1 MAEWKKILLTPNDTL
16 ELAIELLQKGGFRI
30 ALVADSQ
37 RKLVGTVTDG
47 DIRRALIDKLTMT
60 SQVKLI
66 MNPNPISVS
75 NKVENKD
82 ILALMTDQ
90 DILHMP
96 IIDEN
101 GILCGL
107 ETLQHL
113 IETPKHDN
121 PIFLMAG
128 GFGTRLHPL
137 TKNVPKP
144 LLKLSGKPILETII
158 EQFKLYGFH
167 DFYIS
172 THFESNQIQEYF
184 NNGES
189 QSISITYLHED
200 VPLGTAGSLGLL
212 DKNKLLDLPL
222 IVMNSD
228 LLTKVDFNELLSF
241 HNSQGGDA
249 TMCVREHSFQVPYGV
264 VKTKSHQV
272 ISIEEKPTHKFFV
285 NAGIYVLNPS
295 ILDDLD
301 GKTYLDM
308 PNLLEQKIKSG
319 KINMFPLHEYWLD
332 IGQMEHFEQA
342 QKDSQKLF

>member
-1 MAEWKKILLTPNDTL
+1 MKRSSRP
-16 ELAIELLQKGGFRI
+16 
-30 ALVADSQ
+30 
-37 RKLVGTVTDG
+37 
-47 DIRRALIDKLTMT
+47 
-60 SQVKLI
+60 
-66 MNPNPISVS
+66 
-75 NKVENKD
+75 
-82 ILALMTDQ
+82 
-90 DILHMP
+90 H
-96 IIDEN
+96 
-101 GILCGL
+101 GL

-212 DKNKLLDLPL
+212 DKNKLQDLPL

-228 LLTKVDFNELLSF
+228 LLTKVFL
-241 HNSQGGDA
+241 
-249 TMCVREHSFQVPYGV
+249 
-264 VKTKSHQV
+264 
-272 ISIEEKPTHKFFV
+272 
-285 NAGIYVLNPS
+285 
-295 ILDDLD
+295 
-301 GKTYLDM
+301 
-308 PNLLEQKIKSG
+308 
-319 KINMFPLHEYWLD
+319 
-332 IGQMEHFEQA
+332 
-342 QKDSQKLF
+342 